1 MKKDNCIKEEN
12 IMEKLVQIYLSYTT
26 AYLDWLSM
34 QLCLDSTMYTKEDCE
49 AIQIAKRLKRKE

>member
-1 MKKDNCIKEEN
+1 
-12 IMEKLVQIYLSYTT
+12 MEKLVQIYLSYTT

-34 QLCLDSTMYTKEDCE
+34 QLCVDSTMYTKEDCE